1 MYSVFVKLLQER
13 NISTY
18 KVAKETKIAQS
29 VFSSWKNGIS
39 APKTD
44 KLQRI
49 ADYFGVSIEYLMT
62 GEDLLEGLE
71 DDLECKL
78 IRAASGNDNDKKELL
93 ELILQLDNEDT
104 KKIKDLALLHVEA
117 KKKG

>member
-1 MYSVFVKLLQER
+1 MYEIFEKLMNDMGVTSYR
-13 NISTY
+13 
-18 KVAKETKIAQS
+18 VGKETGINPS
-29 VFSSWKNGIS
+29 TFTNWKNGIY
-39 APKTD
+39 APKID
-44 KLQRI
+44 KLQKI

-78 IRAASGNDNDKKELL
+78 IRASSGNDNDKKELL
-93 ELILQLDNEDT
+93 ELVLQLDNEDT
-104 KKIKDLALLHVEA
+104 KKIRDLALLHIEA